1 MHWEGADWSDM
12 LACGTLQ
19 HRIRVSNTA
28 SARSVAGRLRGAIDQ
43 DGEPAIDGICA
54 PNYGMEEAEGF

>member
-1 MHWEGADWSDM
+1 M